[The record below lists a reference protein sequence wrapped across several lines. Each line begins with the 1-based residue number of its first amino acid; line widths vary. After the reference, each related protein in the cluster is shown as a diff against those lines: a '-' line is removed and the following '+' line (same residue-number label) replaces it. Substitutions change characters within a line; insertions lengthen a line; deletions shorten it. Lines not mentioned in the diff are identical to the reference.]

1 MAEENNVKQIN
12 PNKESEEKVAL
23 RKEASDLFDKVKA
36 GQELM
41 SDLDRV
47 RKMSQV
53 QQVLMAAQ
61 LNVMVCYYEILTS
74 RIMNME

>member
-41 SDLDRV
+41 GDLDRV

>member
-12 PNKESEEKVAL
+12 PNKESEKKAAL

-41 SDLDRV
+41 GDLDRV

>member
-41 SDLDRV
+41 GDLDRV

-53 QQVLMAAQ
+53 QQVLMASQ